1 MAVSDTL
8 RDAAYIT
15 VGATVLGFQKAQ
27 VRRHE
32 LAEQLKGGQVR
43 FETQIEEGRKSLAA
57 WAAQLDEIVTP
68 VRTKLDA
75 VEERLPDA
83 VRGAVRQVRSTLEA
97 QQQAAR
103 SRFGTTTTA

>member
-8 RDAAYIT
+8 RDAAYIA
-15 VGATVLGFQKAQ
+15 VGASILGFQKAQ

-75 VEERLPDA
+75 VEERLPDV